1 MTRSMSRYPQD
12 LLSPAGEGG
21 KLSLLGL
28 DTGDG
33 SIKGLLTRVDSLETE
48 DGLDL
53 GLMLGKPGDVGDGVG
68 GVGQGDGLVLSDH
81 QLLLGGE
88 GCEVDLRSAE
98 GHRGQ
103 EEDTSYIFHHLI
115 TDKIQAFTN
124 NFFPINFTEKLN

>member
-1 MTRSMSRYPQD
+1 MTRNMSRYPHD
-12 LLSPAGEGG
+12 LLSPASEGG

-33 SIKGLLTRVDSLETE
+33 SIKGLLSRVDSLETE

-68 GVGQGDGLVLSDH
+68 GVGQGDGLVLPDH

-103 EEDTSYIFHHLI
+103 EEDTSYIFHHLK
-115 TDKIQAFTN
+115 TQK
-124 NFFPINFTEKLN
+124 